1 MSAMSNN
8 NENQAEKQQ
17 EDFKEIERITN
28 EAEAILTQNKFD
40 LCAWGSTTSYNQ
52 AISKEGF
59 VEQGKLKPLP
69 EDCLVIIA
77 GNSRSIWETI

>member
-52 AISKEGF
+52 AI
-59 VEQGKLKPLP
+59 
-69 EDCLVIIA
+69 
-77 GNSRSIWETI
+77 